1 MTECKT
7 GIHSRGIQNDSILLN
22 ALDRYFS
29 EYNSRPHV
37 KTVNPMTVY
46 RTYRYVFQVQ
56 CFWTVVVDW
65 RYNFGAT
72 VYAYL
77 GKLMSNENPVFL

>member
-1 MTECKT
+1 
-7 GIHSRGIQNDSILLN
+7 
-22 ALDRYFS
+22 
-29 EYNSRPHV
+29 
-37 KTVNPMTVY
+37 MTVY